1 MIPFRITF
9 LGTGAGLPTLQRGV
23 SSLVIQINRE
33 YLMIDCGEG
42 TQIQMQR
49 FGIKSG
55 HINHIFIS
63 HLHGDHFFGL
73 PGLLFTYHLF
83 SRQKPL
89 HIYGPDNLENSLK
102 AIMHVEWSVLS
113 YQLHFHTISS
123 DEPLVILE
131 GRDFKMSCFPL
142 KHRIASYGFK
152 IVEKESPFYK
162 LRKEAL
168 NKWKPDIKAIKSL
181 CLGEDFVTSEGE
193 VIPNEV
199 FSFPKAPPRSFAYLS
214 DTSYLPELK
223 SIIHEVS
230 VLYHEATYLK
240 GEEENAFLK
249 GHSTDLQAA
258 ELAKAA
264 NVKKLLLGHISPKI
278 IDPQILIENTQSTF
292 HDTFVVYDGFSL
304 EI

>member
-1 MIPFRITF
+1 MIPFKVTF

-55 HINHIFIS
+55 QINYIFIS

-89 HIYGPDNLENSLK
+89 HIYGPDNLEASLK
-102 AIMHVEWSVLS
+102 AVMHVDWSVLS
-113 YQLHFHTISS
+113 YKIFFHTINTEIPLDLL
-123 DEPLVILE
+123 DEK
-131 GRDFKMSCFPL
+131 DFKVSCFPL
-142 KHRIASYGFK
+142 KHRIPTFGFL
-152 IVEKESPFYK
+152 VEEKEPPFFK

-168 NKWKPDIKAIKSL
+168 NIWKPDVSTIRSL
-181 CLGEDFVTSEGE
+181 RLGNDFITPNGE

-199 FSFPKAPPRSFAYLS
+199 FSYPKDPIRSFAYLS
-214 DTSYLPELK
+214 DTVYLPELK
-223 SIIHEVS
+223 SVIEGVT

-240 GEEENAFLK
+240 GEEENALNK
-249 GHSTDLQAA
+249 GHSTAHQAA
-258 ELAKAA
+258 ELAMAS
-264 NVKKLLLGHISPKI
+264 NVKKLLLGHVSPKI
-278 IDPQILIENTQSTF
+278 LDPQTLIENAIPTF
-292 HDTFVVYDGFSL
+292 ENTTVVFDGFSL

>member
-1 MIPFRITF
+1 MIPFKVTF

-55 HINHIFIS
+55 QINYIFIS

-89 HIYGPDNLENSLK
+89 HIYGPENLEASLK
-102 AIMHVEWSVLS
+102 AVMHVDWSVLS
-113 YQLHFHTISS
+113 YKIFFHTINTEIPLDLL
-123 DEPLVILE
+123 DEK
-131 GRDFKMSCFPL
+131 DFKVSCFPL
-142 KHRIASYGFK
+142 KHRIPTFGFL
-152 IVEKESPFYK
+152 VEEKEPPFFK

-168 NKWKPDIKAIKSL
+168 NVWKPDVSTIRSL
-181 CLGEDFVTSEGE
+181 RLGNDFITPNGE

-199 FSFPKAPPRSFAYLS
+199 FSYPKDPIRSFAYLS
-214 DTSYLPELK
+214 DTAYLPELK
-223 SIIHEVS
+223 SVIEGVT

-240 GEEENAFLK
+240 GEEENALNK
-249 GHSTDLQAA
+249 GHSTALQAA
-258 ELAKAA
+258 ELAKSS
-264 NVKKLLLGHISPKI
+264 NVKKLLLGHVSPKI
-278 IDPQILIENTQSTF
+278 LDPQTLIENAISTF
-292 HDTFVVYDGFSL
+292 ENTTVVFDGFSL